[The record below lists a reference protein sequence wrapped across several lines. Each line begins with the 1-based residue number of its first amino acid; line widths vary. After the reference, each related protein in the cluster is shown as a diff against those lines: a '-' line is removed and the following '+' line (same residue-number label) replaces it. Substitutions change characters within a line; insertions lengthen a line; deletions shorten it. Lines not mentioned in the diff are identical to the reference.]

1 MQRKALM
8 ALNSLGKIFRGS
20 AFTVCWRKSHLLEIK
35 TVSFHFALIITG
47 ARTFL
52 SEGGMGA
59 CPSMS
64 SYTVNYGSGQLQTDF
79 SFNNKKND
87 YGIKLII

>member
-1 MQRKALM
+1 MLE
-8 ALNSLGKIFRGS
+8 KITSSRNQ
-20 AFTVCWRKSHLLEIK
+20 
-35 TVSFHFALIITG
+35 VSFHFALIITA

-52 SEGGMGA
+52 SEGGMVA

-64 SYTVNYGSGQLQTDF
+64 SYTVNYGSGHEVQTDF
-79 SFNNKKND
+79 SFNNEKND